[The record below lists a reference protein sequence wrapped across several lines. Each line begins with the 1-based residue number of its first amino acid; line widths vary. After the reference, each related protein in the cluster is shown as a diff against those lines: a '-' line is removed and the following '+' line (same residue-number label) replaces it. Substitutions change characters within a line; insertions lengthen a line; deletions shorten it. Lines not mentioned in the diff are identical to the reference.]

1 MSEEQLE
8 QAILD
13 AVRDDTDNLDALLQ
27 EAMETMTDAQ
37 FNRVADV
44 AIQMMRESL
53 DELRGWKEVQS

>member
-1 MSEEQLE
+1 MSVEQLE

-27 EAMETMTDAQ
+27 EAMETMTEAQ